1 MPRWLAFEW
10 NDRELRVV
18 VAVPRSDRLHVEH
31 AFTVHLRELL
41 GSGNGSAAE
50 EPAKPTG
57 EEVGK
62 CLAAALAARKVRR
75 CEAFVTIS
83 RSLVE
88 LRQLS
93 VPPVSDDDLPDV
105 VRLQALREFTHVTE
119 EWTIDYLPLDQDPS
133 QPRNVL
139 VAALG
144 PQLLEQIQATCRVAQ
159 LQPRRL
165 TLRPCAS
172 AALARR
178 CVPPEEGEIRL
189 LLDLVGD
196 EVDLVVAINDRLM
209 FMRTARLTDDP
220 LQGGQAAETLVGEVR
235 RTMMAAQNQLGGGR
249 ANHLVLCGDTPA
261 HRQLLALLRE
271 RLDIPATSFDP
282 FAPFGLGPDLAETL
296 PEQPGQFSSLLG
308 ILADEREKRAPA
320 VDFLHPHRRPEPPS
334 KKRQLAAV
342 GVGIGLLLALGLGYG
357 WWQLYSMDAE
367 IASLRARQTQ
377 LDREIKSGA
386 EVIQLAQG
394 VRTWL
399 GSRINWLDE
408 LKRLNEKI
416 PPAKEVMLTKV
427 SLAAGS
433 RAGEITLEGFAASSQ
448 SVQKM
453 EQALEDAQHRVV
465 SKGKAEDDSQKPYTL
480 RFGTSVV
487 IHTAPPA
494 SAPTRRPA
502 AARDLRT
509 TPTAAPR
516 NPNIL
521 PTVR

>member
-10 NDRELRVV
+10 NDRELRAV
-18 VAVPRSDRLHVEH
+18 VAVPRSDRLHIEH
-31 AFTVHLRELL
+31 AFTVPLRDVL
-41 GSGNGSAAE
+41 GSGNASTTE
-50 EPAKPTG
+50 EVAKPTG

-93 VPPVSDDDLPDV
+93 VPPVSDEDLPDV

-119 EWTIDYLPLDQDPS
+119 DWTIDYLSLDRDS
-133 QPRNVL
+133 TQPRNVL
-139 VAALG
+139 VAALA
-144 PQLLEQIQATCRVAQ
+144 PQLLDQIRATCQVAQ

-165 TLRPCAS
+165 TLRPCGS

-189 LLDLVGD
+189 LVDLVGD
-196 EVDLVVAINDRLM
+196 EVDLAVAINDQLM
-209 FMRTARLTDDP
+209 FMRTARLMEDP
-220 LQGGQAAETLVGEVR
+220 LQGGPAAETLVGEIR
-235 RTMMAAQNQLGGGR
+235 RTLMAAQNQLGGGR
-249 ANHLVLCGDTPA
+249 ANHLVLCGDTSA
-261 HRQLLALLRE
+261 HRQLVGLLHE

-282 FAPFGLGPDLAETL
+282 FAPFGLDPELKEAF
-296 PEQPGQFSSLLG
+296 PEQPGQYTSLLG
-308 ILADEREKRAPA
+308 ILAEEREKRAPA

-334 KKRQLAAV
+334 KKRQLAAI
-342 GVGIGLLLALGLGYG
+342 GIGAGLLLALGLGYG
-357 WWQLYSMDAE
+357 WWQLRNIDSQ
-367 IASLRARQTQ
+367 IASLRARQMQ
-377 LDREIKSGA
+377 LEREIKAGA

-399 GSRINWLDE
+399 SSQINWLDE

-416 PPAKEVMLTKV
+416 PPAQEVMLSKV

-453 EQALEDAQHRVV
+453 EQALEDEHHRVV

-487 IHTAPPA
+487 IHTTPPA
-494 SAPTRRPA
+494 SSPARRAGTVRDVRMTPA
-502 AARDLRT
+502 AAPRT
-509 TPTAAPR
+509 
-516 NPNIL
+516 PNV
-521 PTVR
+521 PPSVR